1 MSVGSVS
8 VGGLVSLRVSGV
20 GVDVAAVSAGV
31 ARALLVGE
39 YDLLVLSGGSI
50 AANDATFF
58 HGCIGGRSECE
69 GSSEEVL
76 KVLEHKG
83 GASLCS
89 TCICVRDISDC
100 ASEGVLELVRNTI
113 VEFCKWVEFVTDSV
127 AC

>member
-58 HGCIGGRSECE
+58 LGCSGGRSECE

-83 GASLCS
+83 GASL
-89 TCICVRDISDC
+89 
-100 ASEGVLELVRNTI
+100 
-113 VEFCKWVEFVTDSV
+113 
-127 AC
+127 